1 MPITCQGAPVRG
13 MKYEEDFLWDYIE
26 KLQKQ
31 NKKLEEER
39 DFAWEQEKLVS
50 DETYKRISEKQG
62 EAEKMRTLWEKKAK
76 KLTGHY
82 HALKMVQ
89 KYAETKL
96 CCSLSYELDEDEI
109 DPVGGSLSFDFDKIH
124 NFHENLDLH
133 AKYVGKLK
141 KENKKQKED
150 YNEWEKESLCSF
162 SELKEE
168 NRKLKEDYN
177 ELFEERE
184 SLCSFTELNQEMEKL
199 KEENKKLKDYQ
210 SEVDNMEN
218 GLVADYP
225 EISEEWR
232 YYEIPDI
239 IKKLKEEINQATNE
253 YKETKYDGDDWAYG
267 YGFTVKDGEYRIS
280 MAGGGDHWFD
290 YVMNKNGCFIH
301 NKDGMKKV
309 KTFISCPEGNYTKC
323 VSIGEDYFLDDGENE
338 TDMYEMVKE
347 CYEEKI
353 MNYQEEE

>member
-13 MKYEEDFLWDYIE
+13 LKYEEDFLWDHIE

-31 NKKLEEER
+31 NKKLEEEKE
-39 DFAWEQEKLVS
+39 FAWEKEKLVS
-50 DETYKRISEKQG
+50 DETYKRISEKQE

-76 KLTGHY
+76 KLTGYY
-82 HALKMVQ
+82 HALTMVK

-109 DPVGGSLSFDFDKIH
+109 DGSLSFDFDKIH

-141 KENKKQKED
+141 KENKK
-150 YNEWEKESLCSF
+150 
-162 SELKEE
+162 
-168 NRKLKEDYN
+168 LKEDYD

-199 KEENKKLKDYQ
+199 KEENKILKDYQ

-218 GLVADYP
+218 GLVNDYP

-323 VSIGEDYFLDDGENE
+323 VSLGEDYFLDDGENE

>member
-13 MKYEEDFLWDYIE
+13 LKYEEDFLWDHIE

-31 NKKLEEER
+31 NKKLEEEKE
-39 DFAWEQEKLVS
+39 FAWEKEKLVS
-50 DETYKRISEKQG
+50 DETYKRISEKQE

-82 HALKMVQ
+82 HSLKMVQ

-109 DPVGGSLSFDFDKIH
+109 DGSLSFDFDKIH

-141 KENKKQKED
+141 KENKK
-150 YNEWEKESLCSF
+150 
-162 SELKEE
+162 
-168 NRKLKEDYN
+168 LKEDYDQ
-177 ELFEERE
+177 LFEERE

-199 KEENKKLKDYQ
+199 KEENKILKDYQ

-218 GLVADYP
+218 GLVNDYP

-301 NKDGMKKV
+301 NKDGKKKV
-309 KTFISCPEGNYTKC
+309 KTFISCPEGNYIKS
-323 VSIGEDYFLDDGENE
+323 VSVGEDYFLDDGETE

-347 CYEEKI
+347 CYEEEI
-353 MNYQEEE
+353 MKYVEEE

>member
-1 MPITCQGAPVRG
+1 MPITCQDAPVRG
-13 MKYEEDFLWDYIE
+13 LKYEEDFLWDYIE

-31 NKKLEEER
+31 NKKLEEEKE
-39 DFAWEQEKLVS
+39 FAWEQEKLVS

-96 CCSLSYELDEDEI
+96 CCSLSYELDEDEF
-109 DPVGGSLSFDFDKIH
+109 DGSLSFDFDKIH

-133 AKYVGKLK
+133 AKYVDVKKLK
-141 KENKKQKED
+141 KENKK
-150 YNEWEKESLCSF
+150 
-162 SELKEE
+162 
-168 NRKLKEDYN
+168 LKEDYD

-199 KEENKKLKDYQ
+199 KEEN
-210 SEVDNMEN
+210 
-218 GLVADYP
+218 
-225 EISEEWR
+225 
-232 YYEIPDI
+232 
-239 IKKLKEEINQATNE
+239 KKLKEEINQATNE

-267 YGFTVKDGEYRIS
+267 YGFTLKDGEYRIN

-323 VSIGEDYFLDDGENE
+323 VSVGEDYFLDDGETE

-347 CYEEKI
+347 CYKEEI

>member
-13 MKYEEDFLWDYIE
+13 LKYEEDFLWDYIE

-31 NKKLEEER
+31 NKKLEEEKE
-39 DFAWEQEKLVS
+39 FAWEKEKLVS
-50 DETYKRISEKQG
+50 DETYKRISEKQE

-82 HALKMVQ
+82 HSLKMVQ

-109 DPVGGSLSFDFDKIH
+109 DGSLSFDFDKIH

-141 KENKKQKED
+141 KENKK
-150 YNEWEKESLCSF
+150 
-162 SELKEE
+162 
-168 NRKLKEDYN
+168 LKEDYD

-199 KEENKKLKDYQ
+199 KEEN
-210 SEVDNMEN
+210 
-218 GLVADYP
+218 
-225 EISEEWR
+225 
-232 YYEIPDI
+232 
-239 IKKLKEEINQATNE
+239 KKLKEEINQATNE

-290 YVMNKNGCFIH
+290 YVMTKNGCFIH
-301 NKDGMKKV
+301 NKNGKKKV
-309 KTFISCPEGNYTKC
+309 KTFISCPEGNYIKC
-323 VSIGEDYFLDDGENE
+323 VSVGEDYFLDDGETE
-338 TDMYEMVKE
+338 TDMYEMVKD
-347 CYEEKI
+347 CYEEEI
-353 MNYQEEE
+353 MKYVEEE